1 MMYWDNGMNG
11 WGFLFMTL
19 IALVFLGLIVGAIV
33 FGLRQT
39 GRRPQIMPP
48 SDDPRQI
55 LAERY
60 ARGEIDEEEYRR
72 RLDTLRGG
80 HPTGP
85 RA

>member
-19 IALVFLGLIVGAIV
+19 IALVLLGLIVSAIV
-33 FGLRQT
+33 FTLRQT
-39 GRRPQIMPP
+39 GSRPQIMPP
-48 SDDPRQI
+48 GDDPRQI